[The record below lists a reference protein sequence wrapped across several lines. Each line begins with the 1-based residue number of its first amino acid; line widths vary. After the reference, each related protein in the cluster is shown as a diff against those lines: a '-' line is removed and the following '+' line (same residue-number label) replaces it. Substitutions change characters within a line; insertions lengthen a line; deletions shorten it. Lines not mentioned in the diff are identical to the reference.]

1 MSHRLQQKKSQTSLP
16 TNLSNRAMANNIIK
30 KDLQAFEKQARLNS
44 SITTDNP
51 PHNKNNLSDLKDK
64 ERNH

>member
-16 TNLSNRAMANNIIK
+16 TNLSNQPISNNLIK
-30 KDLQAFEKQARLNS
+30 KDLITFEKQARLNS
-44 SITTDNP
+44 SITTDDP